1 MRLIPEFDARI
12 DYRKLHD
19 LFARSELGKAID
31 ETIVL
36 DKKVVKVQ
44 KCRQG
49 FG

>member
-12 DYRKLHD
+12 AHRKLHD

-36 DKKVVKVQ
+36 DKKVKVQ